1 MSMSE
6 LTDDQL
12 DGLFRKS
19 AEEFD
24 PPFDPAAWQDMKA
37 RLDANDRTKPGGA
50 STWKNLLR
58 WSLPILLLLFL
69 TGGVWY
75 AYRKANPTGQPT
87 TISATNAPITGQLNT
102 TAGKNNQ
109 PETSRLANS
118 ESRRHQPV
126 GSSEVGSKNVEPSA
140 DRTGLAGNNAIEPE
154 ARAGVSGDSEGRIAA
169 EVEANRATKS
179 AVRSYRSIT
188 KQSKRPSSQ
197 RIIAVG
203 ERVERVT
210 KGAKNPT
217 RKPVAFKENRSVQRG
232 RGTRRTEADFL
243 ATIYATTSTPLVT
256 KRRLTNDKRA
266 NQSNTVSSINEVT
279 QLDAVQPGNGQ
290 TESNNPSA
298 SSITVTEL
306 AGRPAKWPQPLSFTG
321 RPVQF
326 QPDRAEQITVTRPTV
341 QRGLSVRL
349 AVAPDLSGVGL
360 KNFSRPGTNVGL
372 LLEYRLA
379 ARWSVQTGLIQSTKV
394 YKALP
399 DEYGYLPDYLEKYKP
414 NLAQVDGRCSM
425 FDIPINIR
433 YDVILK
439 PRQDG
444 QQPTRWFIS
453 SGITSYVMK
462 QEDYTYSYYHYY
474 SSNIPNASASTG
486 SYRFSTL
493 NLSVGYERAL
503 SKRLSWQVEP
513 FIKAP
518 LKGVG
523 YFKIDLLSTGA
534 FFSLRYKL

>member
-69 TGGVWY
+69 TSGVWY

-102 TAGKNNQ
+102 TAGRNNQ

-118 ESRRHQPV
+118 KSRRHQPV

-140 DRTGLAGNNAIEPE
+140 DRTGLARNNAIEPE
-154 ARAGVSGDSEGRIAA
+154 ARAGVSGDFEGRIAA

-197 RIIAVG
+197 RVIAVG

-279 QLDAVQPGNGQ
+279 QIDAVQPGNGQ

-298 SSITVTEL
+298 FSITVTEL
-306 AGRPAKWPQPLSFTG
+306 AGRPAKWPQPLSFTD

-326 QPDRAEQITVTRPTV
+326 QPDRTEQITVTQPTV

-360 KNFSRPGTNVGL
+360 KNLSRPGTNVGL
-372 LLEYRLA
+372 FLEYRLA
-379 ARWSVQTGLIQSTKV
+379 ARWSVQAGLIQSTKI
-394 YKALP
+394 YRALP
-399 DEYGYLPDYLEKYKP
+399 SEYTAPAGAWGGPTQPLS
-414 NLAQVDGRCSM
+414 VDGRCNV
-425 FDIPINIR
+425 FDIPVNLR
-433 YDVILK
+433 YDFILK
-439 PRQDG
+439 PQNDKRLLS
-444 QQPTRWFIS
+444 RWFVS
-453 SGITSYVMK
+453 GGITSYVMK
-462 QEDYTYSYYHYY
+462 NEDYTYNYPAHTYNQTTSQ
-474 SSNIPNASASTG
+474 SASTG

-513 FIKAP
+513 FMKAP

-523 YFKIDLLSTGA
+523 YFKVDLLSTGA